1 MSNFPNYK
9 LINKVDDLLYIQ
21 TKFFKDERGFFN
33 EFYNDKFISQFV
45 PKFKIKQISLSQ
57 SKKNVF
63 RGMHFQLKPNISKI
77 MRVIKGKAVLLAIDI
92 SKKNNK
98 KIISSKVIEDPSIL
112 IWAPAHY
119 ARGFISLA
127 KETTIEYLQSGYFN
141 VAREFKITLPNKK
154 IIIDYL
160 GSDYKMNL
168 QDKEA
173 ITIDEWY
180 KSYYDLFFK

>member
-1 MSNFPNYK
+1 MSNFPDYK
-9 LINKVDDLLYIQ
+9 IINKVDDLLYIQ

-33 EFYNDKFISQFV
+33 EFYNDKLISQFI
-45 PKFKIKQISLSQ
+45 PNFKIKQISLSQ

-98 KIISSKVIEDPSIL
+98 RIISSKVIEDPSIL

-119 ARGFISLA
+119 ARGFISLT
-127 KETTIEYLQSGYFN
+127 KETTIEYLQSGYFSTTK
-141 VAREFKITLPNKK
+141 EFKINLPNKK
-154 IIIDYL
+154 IIKDYL
-160 GSDYKMNL
+160 GSDYKIGAE
-168 QDKEA
+168 DKGA
-173 ITIDEWY
+173 ISIDKWY
-180 KSYYDLFFK
+180 KSHYDLFFK